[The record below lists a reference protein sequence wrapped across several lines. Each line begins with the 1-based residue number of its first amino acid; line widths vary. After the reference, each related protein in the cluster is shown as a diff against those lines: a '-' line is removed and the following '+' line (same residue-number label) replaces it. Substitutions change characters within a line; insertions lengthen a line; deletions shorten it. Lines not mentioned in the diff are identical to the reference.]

1 MRFYTHLQAVFVVL
15 FFTAFLLALTDS
27 KVREIPSDVCHSFP
41 RAYGL
46 LTVLQGLPQPDRVG
60 QQPMRGSSH
69 PLSVSGP
76 ESTHI
81 SMVVAELQA
90 ASDAVSPGRPIAK
103 MTAVVLATGILFGL
117 GMGL

>member
-27 KVREIPSDVCHSFP
+27 KVREIPSD
-41 RAYGL
+41 
-46 LTVLQGLPQPDRVG
+46 GLPQPDRVG

>member
-1 MRFYTHLQAVFVVL
+1 MRFYTHLQAIFAVL
-15 FFTAFLLALTDS
+15 FFTAFSLAMTDS
-27 KVREIPSDVCHSFP
+27 RVREVQSDVRHSISRP
-41 RAYGL
+41 YRL
-46 LTVLQGLPQPDRVG
+46 LTILQGLPQPDRVG
-60 QQPMRGSSH
+60 QQPMRGNSH
-69 PLSVSGP
+69 PLSVSSP

-81 SMVVAELQA
+81 SVVVAELQA